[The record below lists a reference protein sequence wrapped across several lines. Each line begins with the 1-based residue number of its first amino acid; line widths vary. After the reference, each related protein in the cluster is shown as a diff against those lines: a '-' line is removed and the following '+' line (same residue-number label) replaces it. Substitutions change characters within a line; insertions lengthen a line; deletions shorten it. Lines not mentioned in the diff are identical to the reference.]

1 MSVTCQSHVQV
12 ICHSIMRQSYVSH
25 MCQAGSHISITC
37 PASDV
42 QAVIFRLPCGQYALF
57 FFGGGV
63 GCVRVSQDCLL
74 RHRHRH
80 VIHKVHKNFQTC
92 DVERH
97 LQMIMVTKLNVWT
110 DTAVDISCE
119 VHVISFRGG
128 RLTSLT
134 IHFRTRRVYLF
145 SKLLVSCKVNKTAA
159 NHARIIK
166 HTYSYIR
173 TRHYIRLSVNKWPVR
188 ERQ

>member
-1 MSVTCQSHVQV
+1 
-12 ICHSIMRQSYVSH
+12 MRQTYVSH

-97 LQMIMVTKLNVWT
+97 LQMIMVTNLSACI

-128 RLTSLT
+128 RLTSIT

-145 SKLLVSCKVNKTAA
+145 SKLLLSRKVHKTST
-159 NHARIIK
+159 NQSRIVE
-166 HTYSYIR
+166 HTYSYTR
-173 TRHYIRLSVNKWPVR
+173 TGHYIRLSVNKWLVR